1 MTQNSNPSCSSDEEH
16 FQKKKRREMER
27 SRMSMLPMNL
37 TETEVNQ
44 RRGFLDRQR
53 VGASLADV
61 DPMELDRSI
70 TFKSV
75 GGHPGAIKQLQEMVV
90 LPLLYPSVFNK
101 FHVSPPRGV
110 LFYGPP
116 GTGKTLMAR
125 ALVNECSQ
133 EKSQKIPCI

>member
-1 MTQNSNPSCSSDEEH
+1 
-16 FQKKKRREMER
+16 
-27 SRMSMLPMNL
+27 MLPMNL
-37 TETEVNQ
+37 TESEVNQ
-44 RRGFLDRQR
+44 RKGFLDRQR

-61 DPMELDRSI
+61 DPMELDQSI
-70 TFKSV
+70 TFHSV
-75 GGHPGAIKQLQEMVV
+75 GGHPDAIKQLQEMVV
-90 LPLLYPSVFNK
+90 LPLLYPTVFSR

-133 EKSQKIPCI
+133 DQVSKVKNMVQIGPEMVHFRPNLNKSCFSFSSPV